1 MESGPAVPVARPPAT
16 EGSAVLPRLFR
27 VMILNKIGECM
38 DTQASKHTIEVR
50 SDVVIKHYRRVDHG
64 QPEREWRA
72 LELLNEYSPGLAPAP
87 VNADL
92 EADPPTVVMSRLG
105 GAAVAGPIEGQLAD
119 ALAEAVTGVQQAIP
133 QRVLERVPARA
144 GHPVE
149 LLDQVRSW
157 WVAAVPPD
165 AEPAVRDAFREA
177 GSWVKQPM
185 LEGLLAQPGT
195 PVFGTGDGNL
205 ANYLWD
211 GTNVGVVDFEYS
223 GRSDRAFELAEVVE
237 HISVWRNDAAGMT
250 AVLERFGLTADEAA
264 RLTEC
269 RRLLALFWLLRTRGE
284 TKTAQAERMQALL

>member
-1 MESGPAVPVARPPAT
+1 
-16 EGSAVLPRLFR
+16 
-27 VMILNKIGECM
+27 MIFNKIGACM
-38 DTQASKHTIEVR
+38 DAQASKHTIEVR
-50 SDVVIKHYRRVDHG
+50 SDVVIKQYRRLDYG

-87 VNADL
+87 VKADL
-92 EADPPTVVMSRLG
+92 EADPPTVVMSRLD
-105 GAAVAGPIEGQLAD
+105 GAAVEGPITGQLAD
-119 ALAEAVTGVQQAIP
+119 ALAEAVTGIQLAIP

-149 LLDQVRSW
+149 LLHQVRSW
-157 WVAAVPPD
+157 WAAAVPSD
-165 AEPAVRDAFREA
+165 VEPAVRDAFHEA
-177 GSWVKQPM
+177 GSWVEQPT

-195 PVFGTGDGNL
+195 PAFGTGDGNL

-211 GTNVGVVDFEYS
+211 GTKVGVVDFEFS

-269 RRLLALFWLLRTRGE
+269 RRLLALYWLLRTREE
-284 TKTAQAERMQALL
+284 TQSAQAERVLALL

>member
-1 MESGPAVPVARPPAT
+1 
-16 EGSAVLPRLFR
+16 
-27 VMILNKIGECM
+27 MIFNEIGEYM
-38 DTQASKHTIEVR
+38 DTQAGKHTIEVR
-50 SDVVIKHYRRVDHG
+50 SDVVIKQYRRLDHG

-72 LELLNEYSPGLAPAP
+72 LELLNKYSPGLAPAP

-105 GAAVAGPIEGQLAD
+105 GAAVAGPIEGHLAD
-119 ALAEAVTGVQQAIP
+119 ALAEAVTEVQQAIP

-157 WVAAVPPD
+157 WVAASD
-165 AEPAVRDAFREA
+165 ADPVVRDAFREA
-177 GSWVKQPM
+177 GNWVKQPM
-185 LEGLLAQPGT
+185 LEALLAQPGT

-211 GTNVGVVDFEYS
+211 GTKVGVVDFEFS

-237 HISVWRNDAAGMT
+237 HISVWRNDDAGMT

-264 RLTEC
+264 RLMEC
-269 RRLLALFWLLRTRGE
+269 RRLLALYWLLRTRGE
-284 TKTAQAERMQALL
+284 TKAAQAERMLALL

>member
-1 MESGPAVPVARPPAT
+1 MGTR
-16 EGSAVLPRLFR
+16 
-27 VMILNKIGECM
+27 
-38 DTQASKHTIEVR
+38 ASKHTIEVR
-50 SDVVIKHYRRVDHG
+50 SDVVIKKYRQLDYG

-72 LELLNEYSPGLAPAP
+72 LELLNKYAPGLAPAP
-87 VNADL
+87 VTADL

-105 GAAVAGPIEGQLAD
+105 GAAVVGPINGHLAD
-119 ALAEAVTGVQQAIP
+119 ALAVAVTGVQQTIP
-133 QRVLERVPARA
+133 QCVLERVPARA

-149 LLDQVRSW
+149 LLEQVRSW
-157 WVAAVPPD
+157 WAAVLPSH
-165 AEPAVRDAFREA
+165 EELTVRDAFCEA
-177 GSWVKQPM
+177 GRWMEEPM

-250 AVLERFGLTADEAA
+250 AVLERFELTVHEAA

-269 RRLLALFWLLRTRGE
+269 RRLLALYWLLRTRGE
-284 TKTAQAERMQALL
+284 IKTAQAGRLLALL